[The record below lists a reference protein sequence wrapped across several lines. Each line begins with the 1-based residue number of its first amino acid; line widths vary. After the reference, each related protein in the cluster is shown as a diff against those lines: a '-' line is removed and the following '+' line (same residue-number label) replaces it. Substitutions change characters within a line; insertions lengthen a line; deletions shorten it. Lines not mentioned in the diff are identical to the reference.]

1 MKEVNVGMC
10 VYINLLEMGNMCESG
25 LVCACERM
33 NERERVG
40 AVYLHIS
47 DFAALFR
54 LKCQHHYLVKEETR

>member
-33 NERERVG
+33 NERERESWSRV
-40 AVYLHIS
+40 
-47 DFAALFR
+47 FAYF
-54 LKCQHHYLVKEETR
+54 